1 MKENSPAD
9 REAITNRTG
18 RVFTIQLQVETADQ
32 LERIAQTNEMQVEQ
46 LLQQLVA
53 EYVVEE
59 SRSVEDRIR
68 LVYEHVECLIAAVKD
83 ELFQVRIASGTV
95 TFEER
100 QRKRAHLV
108 ELGMR
113 AFEEISRISESEQ
126 VAKESEFRL
135 QSFQVLARV
144 GAFTSAVIQNQD
156 EADVVDLLKRVEK
169 VNRELEKRLKKVKA
183 REEELEDQA
192 RKTW

>member
-1 MKENSPAD
+1 
-9 REAITNRTG
+9 
-18 RVFTIQLQVETADQ
+18 
-32 LERIAQTNEMQVEQ
+32 
-46 LLQQLVA
+46 
-53 EYVVEE
+53 
-59 SRSVEDRIR
+59 
-68 LVYEHVECLIAAVKD
+68 
-83 ELFQVRIASGTV
+83 
-95 TFEER
+95 
-100 QRKRAHLV
+100 
-108 ELGMR
+108 MR

-156 EADVVDLLKRVEK
+156 EADVVDLLERVEK
-169 VNRELEKRLKKVKA
+169 VNRELEKRLQKVKA